1 MSMLWHYIQN
11 GTTHGPIP
19 EEELRKL
26 ITTRVL
32 HPSDTVWH
40 EGMETWMTI
49 QAIPE
54 LSSLLAPPPAKNI
67 GNGAKVAIGCGGL
80 FLLFLVI
87 GGIASSGGK
96 SGNATPI
103 TSSARPTLSDL
114 QANATDDADLTIK
127 RYGAPDRDTNNL
139 GEHAALAQ
147 RYLIYKKEN
156 VSFLFI
162 GKGDSNGE
170 APAWKLMLTRSAND
184 TRSSDSLDPKVIAN
198 RMKNRDVTLEPTNS
212 PGTRQQPLQVL
223 AKDLYHAYAYDSSGD
238 AKFKDGYVL
247 IEAVVSDTG
256 AIMKDDLDNALNIDE
271 RHVMPSTGELREE
284 SKISQ
289 IPSETLR
296 MTYPSICLIL
306 SSGSR
311 GPNGMGL
318 RGDILLVF
326 NSHPEDLKRLTIGS
340 RVRIMGKVSGWM
352 KDVVLVRDCKIV
364 KNP

>member
-1 MSMLWHYIQN
+1 MSILWHYIQN
-11 GTTHGPIP
+11 GTTLGPIP

-26 ITTRVL
+26 ITSGAL

-40 EGMETWMTI
+40 EGMGTWMTI
-49 QAIPE
+49 QATPE
-54 LSSLLAPPPAKNI
+54 LSNFLAPPPTK
-67 GNGAKVAIGCGGL
+67 GMGSGAKVAIGCGGL

-87 GGIASSGGK
+87 GGIASSGSKG
-96 SGNATPI
+96 GNGTPL
-103 TSSARPTLSDL
+103 TNSARPTLSAL

-127 RYGAPDRDTNNL
+127 RYGPPDRDTNNL

-156 VSFLFI
+156 LGFLFI

-170 APAWKLMLTRSAND
+170 APAWKLMLTRNAND
-184 TRSSDSLDPKVIAN
+184 TKSSDSIDPKVIAN

-212 PGTRQQPLQVL
+212 LGTRQQPLQVQ

-256 AIMKDDLDNALNIDE
+256 AIMKDDLDNALNLDE
-271 RHVMPSTGELREE
+271 RYEMPGARELREE

-289 IPSETLR
+289 IPLETLR
-296 MTYPSICLIL
+296 MTYPSISLLL
-306 SSGSR
+306 SSTSR
-311 GPNGMGL
+311 GSNGMGL
-318 RGDILLVF
+318 RGDILFVF
-326 NSHPEDLKRLTIGS
+326 NSHPEDLKKITIGT
-340 RVRIMGKVSGWM
+340 RVRIVGKVSGWI
-352 KDVVLVRDCKIV
+352 KDVVLVRDCKLI
-364 KNP
+364 P

>member
-11 GTTHGPIP
+11 GTTLGPIP
-19 EEELRKL
+19 EEEIRKL
-26 ITTRVL
+26 ITTGVL

-49 QAIPE
+49 QATPE
-54 LSSLLAPPPAKNI
+54 LYSLLAPPPAKNI
-67 GNGAKVAIGCGGL
+67 GDGAKVAIGCGGL

-87 GGIASSGGK
+87 GGIALSGGK

-184 TRSSDSLDPKVIAN
+184 RRSSDSLDPKVIAN
-198 RMKNRDVTLEPTNS
+198 RMKNRDVTAAQVTGSGSNE
-212 PGTRQQPLQVL
+212 QPIKVL
-223 AKDLYHAYAYDSSGD
+223 AKDLFRAFAYDLTGD
-238 AKFKDGYVL
+238 AKFKDRYVL
-247 IEAVVSDTG
+247 VQGVVSDTS
-256 AIMKDDLDNALNIDE
+256 AIMTNDLDNAFNLDE
-271 RHVMPSTGELREE
+271 LHPMPTAAIIRQEAKSREMSPE
-284 SKISQ
+284 DVKA
-289 IPSETLR
+289 
-296 MTYPSICLIL
+296 TYPSICLVL
-306 SSGSR
+306 STSSR
-311 GPNGMGL
+311 GTNGMGL
-318 RGDILLVF
+318 WGDVLFVF
-326 NSHPEDLKRLTIGS
+326 NSHPEDLMKFKKGTQVEIVGQ
-340 RVRIMGKVSGWM
+340 VSGYM
-352 KDVVLVRDCKIV
+352 KDVVLIRNCRLAK
-364 KNP
+364 KS